1 MFLVE
6 VDEATCVGCGACASN
21 CPQNVY
27 EMLDGVS
34 TVTEAECI
42 GCQTCV
48 AVCPAGAISL
58 NTGGTVTNNM
68 EVYGFVNQQ

>member
-42 GCQTCV
+42 G
-48 AVCPAGAISL
+48 
-58 NTGGTVTNNM
+58 
-68 EVYGFVNQQ
+68 